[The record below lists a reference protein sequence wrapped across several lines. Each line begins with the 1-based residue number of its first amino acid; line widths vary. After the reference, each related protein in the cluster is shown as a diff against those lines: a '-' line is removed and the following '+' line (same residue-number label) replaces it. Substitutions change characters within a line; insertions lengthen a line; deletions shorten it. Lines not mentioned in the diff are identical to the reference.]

1 MTPQKKD
8 PLIWVPF
15 WIFLLLLIL
24 ALLFLKCE
32 TDKSPVQWE
41 RKPTVEELQAK
52 VDSLQ
57 DVCDEKQR
65 LIYMWYPVVADYV
78 CNQQYRAPNED

>member
-8 PLIWVPF
+8 PLIWLPF

-41 RKPTVEELQAK
+41 RKPTVEQLQAK
-52 VDSLQ
+52 VDSLER
-57 DVCDEKQR
+57 VCREKQSV
-65 LIYMWYPVVADYV
+65 IKQWEPIVAEYV